1 MTTAPT
7 DILKQLDDPEP
18 GSTWFWSLASIVA
31 FVVIIVAASAFY
43 FKIDSFEEDAK
54 VIDQP
59 TLSLEQ
65 LRATQREELAVYS
78 TPGPCLMEQ
87 PQPSRAFQLIAPWKC
102 SCKTP
107 RTRRKHCPPTASQL
121 RHQLRHQPQL
131 PPQLPPRNLE
141 RLNEFAPSH
150 TACLSHRGGGVGRI
164 GLRSTAARSTRV
176 SGASANHRRS
186 QGT

>member
-18 GSTWFWSLASIVA
+18 GSTWFWSLATIVA
-31 FVVIIVAASAFY
+31 FVVVVVAASAFY

-78 TPGPCLMEQ
+78 KYTWTMPDGTTATFTRIPIDRAMEMFMQDAKNAPKTLPADSKPAATPAAT
-87 PQPSRAFQLIAPWKC
+87 PSATSANSKPAA
-102 SCKTP
+102 TP
-107 RTRRKHCPPTASQL
+107 A
-121 RHQLRHQPQL
+121 
-131 PPQLPPRNLE
+131 
-141 RLNEFAPSH
+141 APS
-150 TACLSHRGGGVGRI
+150 
-164 GLRSTAARSTRV
+164 AAQP
-176 SGASANHRRS
+176 GAPK
-186 QGT
+186 

>member
-18 GSTWFWSLASIVA
+18 GSTWFWSLATIVA

-78 TPGPCLMEQ
+78 KYTWTMPDGTNATFTRIPIDRAMEMFMQ
-87 PQPSRAFQLIAPWKC
+87 DAKNAPQTLPVNSKPAA
-102 SCKTP
+102 T
-107 RTRRKHCPPTASQL
+107 PTA
-121 RHQLRHQPQL
+121 
-131 PPQLPPRNLE
+131 
-141 RLNEFAPSH
+141 
-150 TACLSHRGGGVGRI
+150 T
-164 GLRSTAARSTRV
+164 
-176 SGASANHRRS
+176 SANS
-186 QGT
+186 KPAATPAATPTATSAAQPGAPK

>member
-18 GSTWFWSLASIVA
+18 GSTWFWSLATIVV
-31 FVVIIVAASAFY
+31 FVVVVVAASAFY

-78 TPGPCLMEQ
+78 KYTWTMPDGTTATFTRIPIDRAMEMFMQ
-87 PQPSRAFQLIAPWKC
+87 DAKNAPQTLPANTKPAAIPAATSANSKPAA
-102 SCKTP
+102 T
-107 RTRRKHCPPTASQL
+107 PTATPAATPTATPTATSAA
-121 RHQLRHQPQL
+121 QPG
-131 PPQLPPRNLE
+131 
-141 RLNEFAPSH
+141 APK
-150 TACLSHRGGGVGRI
+150 
-164 GLRSTAARSTRV
+164 
-176 SGASANHRRS
+176 
-186 QGT
+186 

>member
-18 GSTWFWSLASIVA
+18 GSTWFWSLATIVT
-31 FVVIIVAASAFY
+31 FVVVVVAASAFY

-78 TPGPCLMEQ
+78 KYNWTMPDGTTATFTRIPIDRAMEMFMQDAKNAPQTLPVNSKPAATPTV
-87 PQPSRAFQLIAPWKC
+87 
-102 SCKTP
+102 TP
-107 RTRRKHCPPTASQL
+107 AATSANSKPAATPTATSAA
-121 RHQLRHQPQL
+121 QPG
-131 PPQLPPRNLE
+131 
-141 RLNEFAPSH
+141 APK
-150 TACLSHRGGGVGRI
+150 
-164 GLRSTAARSTRV
+164 
-176 SGASANHRRS
+176 
-186 QGT
+186 

>member
-18 GSTWFWSLASIVA
+18 GSTWFWSLATIVV
-31 FVVIIVAASAFY
+31 FVVVVVAASAFY

-78 TPGPCLMEQ
+78 KYTWTMPDGTIATFTRIPIDRAMEMFMQDAKNASQTLPPNSKPAATP
-87 PQPSRAFQLIAPWKC
+87 AV
-102 SCKTP
+102 T
-107 RTRRKHCPPTASQL
+107 PTA
-121 RHQLRHQPQL
+121 
-131 PPQLPPRNLE
+131 
-141 RLNEFAPSH
+141 
-150 TACLSHRGGGVGRI
+150 T
-164 GLRSTAARSTRV
+164 
-176 SGASANHRRS
+176 SANS
-186 QGT
+186 KPAATPTATSAAQPGAPK

>member
-18 GSTWFWSLASIVA
+18 GSTWFWSLATIVA
-31 FVVIIVAASAFY
+31 FVVVVVAASAFY

-78 TPGPCLMEQ
+78 KYTWTMPDGTNATFTRIPIDRAMEMFIQ
-87 PQPSRAFQLIAPWKC
+87 DAKNAPQTLPVNSKPAA
-102 SCKTP
+102 T
-107 RTRRKHCPPTASQL
+107 PTAT
-121 RHQLRHQPQL
+121 P
-131 PPQLPPRNLE
+131 
-141 RLNEFAPSH
+141 
-150 TACLSHRGGGVGRI
+150 TA
-164 GLRSTAARSTRV
+164 T
-176 SGASANHRRS
+176 SANS
-186 QGT
+186 KPAATPAATSAATSAAQPGAPK